1 MGTAGRPRKIK
12 SAAEMERLW
21 EEYKA
26 NCDNQ
31 SVLTHEFSAARAE
44 FVSKELRKKITYTIE
59 GFCVFLKISKNA
71 FYSTYAE
78 DERFRDLVTRIREE
92 CEVDARGKF
101 ETGQIPSQLSGL
113 WMSRY
118 GYGTNSNVKVGAEEL
133 VNDWISGVLEKDG
146 GS

>member
-21 EEYKA
+21 DEYKA
-26 NCDNQ
+26 YCDNQ

-44 FVSKELRKKITYTIE
+44 FVSEELKKKITYTIE
-59 GFCVFLKISKNA
+59 GFCVFLKLSRTA
-71 FYSTYAE
+71 FYDYYAS
-78 DERFRDLVTRIREE
+78 DGRFVDLVTRIREE
-92 CEVDARGKF
+92 CEMDARGKF

-118 GYGTNSNVKVGAEEL
+118 GYGVNNNVKVDAEEL
-133 VNDWISGVLEKDG
+133 VNDWISGVMEHGDED
-146 GS
+146 

>member
-78 DERFRDLVTRIREE
+78 DVRFRDLVTRIREE

>member
-21 EEYKA
+21 DEYKA
-26 NCDNQ
+26 YCDNQ

-44 FVSKELRKKITYTIE
+44 FVSKELKKKITYTIE
-59 GFCVFLKISKNA
+59 GFCVFLKLSRTA
-71 FYSTYAE
+71 FYDYYAS
-78 DERFRDLVTRIREE
+78 DDRFADLVTRIREE
-92 CEVDARGKF
+92 CEMDARGKF

-118 GYGTNSNVKVGAEEL
+118 GYGVNNNVKVDAEEL
-133 VNDWISGVLEKDG
+133 VNDWINGVMEHGDED
-146 GS
+146 